1 MNRPPMNSR
10 PTMSPRPTF
19 LIAAIC
25 LTVASQG
32 QGLHFDGV
40 DDRVTIP
47 NFQLNGIGTGD
58 FTLEAWVRGVEAE
71 QLEHPRILSNRDVLD
86 HGTMFFFHGLWG
98 GTNYKTLC
106 LQIGG
111 VNYLNVDNGPI
122 NGSIL
127 DGTCHHV
134 AVSKDQDSLRFYVD
148 GQPIGQRALVGP
160 VDAATPAQ
168 SMLIGT
174 DGPDPYPFKGTIGQ
188 VRVWQ
193 EVRSAAQIQASMGFS
208 IVANTPGL
216 FGYWELNEGTGQ
228 LATDKTNT
236 ANGVLGTSMLAE
248 GQDPTWGD
256 GCSVS
261 ASICTAT
268 LNDEFCVSGTYTLPS
283 GRVVNMPGQY
293 LDTVPGP
300 VCDTVYTVW
309 LNDGILLPAQIVL
322 LDSVIVIGESTAL
335 MAYHGPNYLW
345 SPATGLSCTTCPD
358 PIATPT
364 ESTEYCVVVSNVCG
378 SDSACVRITVDPV
391 PPVCTPASIFVPT
404 AFSPNQNGSNDLQ
417 CIHGVD
423 CIRSMSIGI
432 FDRWGNKVFES
443 TDRNACWDGSYNGQP
458 LDPAVFVYHLSAT
471 LNNGENVERQ
481 GNITL
486 MR

>member
-1 MNRPPMNSR
+1 MNSR
-10 PTMSPRPTF
+10 QIMDPRRIILIVLVGMSVT
-19 LIAAIC
+19 AY
-25 LTVASQG
+25 G

-47 NFQLNGIGTGD
+47 NFQLNAIGTGD
-58 FTLEAWVRGVEAE
+58 FTLEAWVRGIEAE
-71 QLEHPRILSNRDVLD
+71 QVEHPRILSTRAVLD
-86 HGTMFFFHGLWG
+86 HGVMFFFHGLWG
-98 GTNYKTLC
+98 GTSYKTLC

-134 AVSKDQDSLRFYVD
+134 AVSKDQESLRFYVD
-148 GQPIGQRALVGP
+148 GQLIGQRALVGP

-168 SMLIGT
+168 NMIIGD
-174 DGPDPYPFKGTIGQ
+174 DGPDPHPFKGTIGQ
-188 VRVWQ
+188 VRVWD

-208 IVANTPGL
+208 IAGNTPGL
-216 FGYWELNEGTGQ
+216 FGYWELNEGAGQ
-228 LATDKTNT
+228 LATDGTNT
-236 ANGVLGTSMLAE
+236 ANGVLGTSTLAE
-248 GQDPTWGD
+248 DHDPTWGD
-256 GCSVS
+256 GCTVT

-268 LNDEFCVSGTYTLPS
+268 LNDEFCTGGTYTLPS
-283 GRVVNMPGQY
+283 GLVVNRPGQY

-309 LNDGILLPAQIVL
+309 LNDGVLFPAQIVL
-322 LDSVIVIGESTAL
+322 FDSVIVIGESTAL
-335 MAYHGPNYLW
+335 FAYSGPNYLW
-345 SPATGLSCTTCPD
+345 LPATGLSCTTCPD

-364 ESTEYCVVVSNVCG
+364 VSTEYCVVVSNVCG
-378 SDSACVRITVDPV
+378 SDTACVLITVV
-391 PPVCTPASIFVPT
+391 PPVPICTTANIFVPT
-404 AFSPNQNGSNDLQ
+404 AFSPDQNGANDFQ
-417 CIHGVD
+417 CIRGID
-423 CIRSMSIGI
+423 CIGTMRFNIY
-432 FDRWGNKVFES
+432 DRWGNKVFES
-443 TDRNACWDGSYNGQP
+443 SDPTVCWDGTFNDQP

-471 LNNGENVERQ
+471 LNNGDSVERQ